1 MWYNYD
7 TINQIA
13 IQVDANDIFNGMT
26 PIIDISIATSVSIS
40 LTNRFD
46 GIKLKLGKVSE
57 YECGYVN
64 NVNTITT
71 TNTWYK
77 IHIVTFTVKLFL
89 TTIYFIRQ
97 SMDML
102 MNIIISIEF
111 DVIVVVVNQLVLILA
126 IQASIAAVDSNKQI
140 ICNVCAVFNI
150 FSFFWYLYSFVFWS
164 LWMQYHKI

>member
-1 MWYNYD
+1 MSVTNQQSQRQVTDTIKMKRNTWNSVWYNDD

-13 IQVDANDIFNGMT
+13 IQLDANDIFNGMT

-89 TTIYFIRQ
+89 TTILLGTQ
-97 SMDML
+97 W
-102 MNIIISIEF
+102 
-111 DVIVVVVNQLVLILA
+111 
-126 IQASIAAVDSNKQI
+126 
-140 ICNVCAVFNI
+140 IC
-150 FSFFWYLYSFVFWS
+150 
-164 LWMQYHKI
+164 